1 MMHDEVWTALPRVIW
16 WIIRL
21 QTSPDTGIFVHFFWP
36 RAETHTHTHTHSC
49 YFYIFSQYW
58 STTWQHFLQGSL
70 FGTKC
75 AGHSTEA
82 IKAWDNS
89 STCSLPQQSVIT
101 AAPSTGCCVSLTEE
115 EVAVYTKNALPI
127 NNNCAFWFCSMRH
140 SCKLTTFT

>member
-1 MMHDEVWTALPRVIW
+1 MNHQAAKPH
-16 WIIRL
+16 
-21 QTSPDTGIFVHFFWP
+21 QTQGYLCIFLAP
-36 RAETHTHTHTHSC
+36 CRNTHTHRWTAVI
-49 YFYIFSQYW
+49 FIFSP
-58 STTWQHFLQGSL
+58 STDLQPDNIFLQGSL

-75 AGHSTEA
+75 AGLSTEA

-127 NNNCAFWFCSMRH
+127 NNNCAFWFCSMLH
-140 SCKLTTFT
+140 